1 MTEDDTH
8 VELVHQYLVTVI
20 YIEIYDP
27 ETSPT
32 AALPKLSVHIN
43 LHQPSFLQCHS
54 IKPISRHDGEPK

>member
-8 VELVHQYLVTVI
+8 VELVHQYLVTVV

-32 AALPKLSVHIN
+32 AALPKKTLGAYQSTSTI
-43 LHQPSFLQCHS
+43 
-54 IKPISRHDGEPK
+54 ISPMPQYQTHLTTRW

>member
-43 LHQPSFLQCHS
+43 LHQPSFSPMPQYQTHLT
-54 IKPISRHDGEPK
+54 RRW

>member
-27 ETSPT
+27 EISPT

-43 LHQPSFLQCHS
+43 LHQPSLS
-54 IKPISRHDGEPK
+54 PIPQYQTHLTTRW